1 MPKINILDKSVFN
14 RISAGEVVER
24 PYSVVKELVENAIDA
39 KSTSISITIE
49 NGGIDLIEVKD
60 NGCGM
65 EFDDIEKAFLP
76 HATSKISTAKDL
88 DSILT
93 LGFRGEALAS
103 ISAVSKTEIISKQDG
118 GMGGFCKCY
127 AGEISPTYPITSEV
141 GTTVTVR
148 DLFFNTPVRAKF
160 LKQPKSEEA
169 DISNIVARLMLA
181 NPNISFNYIVNGRV
195 VYQTFGDGLESAMIN
210 VYGYSVI
217 NNCFYIETEKNG
229 LRIRGYV
236 GKHNF
241 VKSNRT
247 YQTLI
252 VNGRYVQNNT
262 LNSAITN
269 AYASYLMKRQYP
281 FFVLLVDL
289 PADFVDVN
297 VHPNKTEV
305 RFQNNQVIYGSVYSI
320 ISSVLD
326 GTNKALD
333 IVKIDLDKD
342 EDQLKARRE
351 EIREAAPV
359 NKKATVGT
367 IEKFLTPYKQ
377 SSSTKKADV
386 KQSVDW
392 VQPTPTKEQLDIFA
406 QNKAYIEKLE
416 KSKINQEKIEIEDP
430 LVFIGQAFNS
440 FLIYQKGECL
450 YIVDQHAAHER
461 LLYDKMLT
469 YSEASMILQPLLVPI
484 KIKPNPLEEKVL
496 SEIIDYVRTI
506 GIEMERGLDGS
517 YNVSVL
523 PIELVDIDFNMF
535 LQEMVDDYALYNK
548 KLPSVILEKIMQ
560 KACKSAIKAGN
571 KLSRVE
577 IDTLTAK
584 LNQDFGLKCPH
595 GRPIAVKITKTEIYK
610 WFKRIV

>member
-24 PYSVVKELVENAIDA
+24 PFSVVKELVENAIDA
-39 KSTSISITIE
+39 HSTSISISIE

-60 NGCGM
+60 NGDGIDY
-65 EFDDIEKAFLP
+65 DDIEKAFLP
-76 HATSKISTAKDL
+76 HATSKILTAKDL
-88 DSILT
+88 DNILT

-103 ISAVSKTEIISKQDG
+103 ISAVSKTRIISKQRG
-118 GMGGFCKCY
+118 GVGGSCDCIG
-127 AGEISPTYPITSEV
+127 GETTTTLPITTEV
-141 GTTVTVR
+141 GTIVRVT
-148 DLFFNTPVRAKF
+148 DLFYNTPVRAKF

-181 NPNISFNYIVNGRV
+181 NPNISFKYMVNGRV

-210 VYGYSVI
+210 VYGYSVV

-229 LRIRGYV
+229 MKIKGYI
-236 GKHNF
+236 GKHNY

-252 VNGRYVQNNT
+252 VNGRYVLNNT
-262 LNSAITN
+262 INSAITN
-269 AYASYLMKRQYP
+269 AYAAYLMKRQYP
-281 FFVLLVDL
+281 FYVLLVDL
-289 PADFVDVN
+289 PAEFVDVN

-305 RFQNNQVIYGSVYSI
+305 RFQNNQVVYGSIYSV

-326 GTNKALD
+326 GTNTALD
-333 IVKIDLDKD
+333 IVKIDLNKD
-342 EDQLKARRE
+342 EEELKNRRE
-351 EIREAAPV
+351 EIR
-359 NKKATVGT
+359 KASPNEQATIGT

-377 SSSTKKADV
+377 SSSVKKSNV
-386 KQSVDW
+386 KNESSSFSSFS
-392 VQPTPTKEQLDIFA
+392 PTKEQLDIFA

-430 LVFIGQAFNS
+430 LVYVGQVFNT
-440 FLIYQKGECL
+440 FLIYQKADNL

-469 YSEASMILQPLLVPI
+469 YSEATMILQPLLVPI
-484 KIKPNPLEEKVL
+484 RIKPNPLEEKVL
-496 SEIIDYVRTI
+496 EEIISYVRNI

-517 YNVSVL
+517 YTVSVL
-523 PIELVDIDFNMF
+523 PLELVDIDFNRF
-535 LQEMVDDYALYNK
+535 LQEMVEDYALYNK

-560 KACKSAIKAGN
+560 KACKSAIKAGD

-577 IDTLTAK
+577 IDKLTAM
-584 LNQDFGLKCPH
+584 LNEDFGLKCPH
-595 GRPIAVKITKTEIYK
+595 GRPIAVKITKNEIYK